1 MDTGIVMKEVE
12 KVPGASV
19 TFTITSL
26 IEAVWFG
33 LRPLL
38 IPGVFLQMVFLIDGS
53 SIELYF
59 FRSIGVLCL
68 ALAAGCWYAR
78 TGNRGEVK
86 MMSLIMSIAKVGTTV
101 VLILMMIETA
111 AQPIGYLNPVLTA
124 FLAVLNV
131 RQYMITK

>member
-26 IEAVWFG
+26 IEGVWFG
-33 LRPLL
+33 LGTLL
-38 IPGVFLQMVFLIDGS
+38 IPGVFLQMVFLTDGS

>member
-26 IEAVWFG
+26 IEGVWFG
-33 LRPLL
+33 LGTLL
-38 IPGVFLQMVFLIDGS
+38 IPGVFLQMVFLTDGS

-124 FLAVLNV
+124 FLALLNV